1 MEETISKIVE
11 EWFLTEPLLFS
22 AWCTHTLAENT
33 KMNVPMRTGKMRIEY
48 NPDMMKDWGRRQ
60 IEERL
65 RFEVIRI
72 LLGHPYQRQP
82 YKAKKATLGIA
93 SDMTLTSS
101 YHNIS
106 TISLPKGLRFDSGLC
121 FEEYYAIVKDFLD
134 TNMQSPPYDIVG
146 EIDDGGAAKA
156 ITRNPAESLTA
167 VMSRRMMKTG
177 AAKMTMLKKG
187 HVKDMNRKRAAKR
200 MTGRSKMNNPKER
213 TIGSNK
219 WQIWQRSPRNFGRR
233 TNWPRSS

>member
-1 MEETISKIVE
+1 
-11 EWFLTEPLLFS
+11 
-22 AWCTHTLAENT
+22 
-33 KMNVPMRTGKMRIEY
+33 
-48 NPDMMKDWGRRQ
+48 
-60 IEERL
+60 
-65 RFEVIRI
+65 
-72 LLGHPYQRQP
+72 
-82 YKAKKATLGIA
+82 
-93 SDMTLTSS
+93 MT
-101 YHNIS
+101 
-106 TISLPKGLRFDSGLC
+106 
-121 FEEYYAIVKDFLD
+121 AV
-134 TNMQSPPYDIVG
+134 
-146 EIDDGGAAKA
+146 AAKA

-213 TIGSNK
+213 TIRSSK

>member
-1 MEETISKIVE
+1 MLQDNNRIHQEPVMEETISKIVE

-33 KMNVPMRTGKMRIEY
+33 RMNVPMRTGKMRIEY

-106 TISLPKGLRFDSGLC
+106 TISLR
-121 FEEYYAIVKDFLD
+121 
-134 TNMQSPPYDIVG
+134 NHQSRPI
-146 EIDDGGAAKA
+146 
-156 ITRNPAESLTA
+156 RNPRYREYPPCQTSSPQALYPGKAT
-167 VMSRRMMKTG
+167 
-177 AAKMTMLKKG
+177 
-187 HVKDMNRKRAAKR
+187 
-200 MTGRSKMNNPKER
+200 R
-213 TIGSNK
+213 T
-219 WQIWQRSPRNFGRR
+219 WHFHYFLP
-233 TNWPRSS
+233 